1 MEKKNDFFILH
12 PCLIMEKE
20 EEKKKWNFYLN
31 VCWKY
36 HSFVVSGNDR
46 LILGRIRQQGVPAAD
61 RILVDQIEKL
71 EAVFIHNG
79 GSAVAELSP
88 LGKNLIEKKKK
99 REKKKTLWRSRN
111 EEFLNGIV
119 CINLELV
126 IAVLRQVLVP

>member
-1 MEKKNDFFILH
+1 MEKKNDFFVLH
-12 PCLIMEKE
+12 PCLIKRRR
-20 EEKKKWNFYLN
+20 KKKWNFYLN
-31 VCWKY
+31 VCRKY

-71 EAVFIHNG
+71 EAVFVHNG

-99 REKKKTLWRSRN
+99 KREKKTLSRSRN
-111 EEFLNGIV
+111 EEFLKGIV

-126 IAVLRQVLVP
+126 ITVLRQVLVP

>member
-1 MEKKNDFFILH
+1 MEKKNDFFVLH
-12 PCLIMEKE
+12 PCLIKRRR
-20 EEKKKWNFYLN
+20 KKKWNFYLN
-31 VCWKY
+31 VCRKY

-126 IAVLRQVLVP
+126 ITVLRQVLVP

>member
-1 MEKKNDFFILH
+1 MEKKNDFFVLH
-12 PCLIMEKE
+12 PCLIKRRR
-20 EEKKKWNFYLN
+20 KKKWNFYLN
-31 VCWKY
+31 VCRKY

>member
-1 MEKKNDFFILH
+1 M
-12 PCLIMEKE
+12 
-20 EEKKKWNFYLN
+20 
-31 VCWKY
+31 
-36 HSFVVSGNDR
+36 SGNDR

-126 IAVLRQVLVP
+126 ITILRQVLVP

>member
-1 MEKKNDFFILH
+1 MEKKNDFFVLH
-12 PCLIMEKE
+12 PCLIKRRR
-20 EEKKKWNFYLN
+20 KKKWNFYLN
-31 VCWKY
+31 VCRKY

-71 EAVFIHNG
+71 EPVFVHNG

-99 REKKKTLWRSRN
+99 KEKKKTIWRSRN

>member
-1 MEKKNDFFILH
+1 MEKKNDFFVLH
-12 PCLIMEKE
+12 PCLIKRRR
-20 EEKKKWNFYLN
+20 KKKWNFYLN
-31 VCWKY
+31 VCRKY

-71 EAVFIHNG
+71 EAVFVHNG

-99 REKKKTLWRSRN
+99 KEKKKKQFGDRETRN
-111 EEFLNGIV
+111 F
-119 CINLELV
+119 
-126 IAVLRQVLVP
+126 